1 MEIQSCANVR
11 VKQWAKYHEKKYREL
26 DQKFLVEGEHLIK
39 EACKADLVEV
49 LIVSEDCPYEFDF
62 TGEIIYA
69 SREVMKKL
77 SGNVSVANCIGVCHY
92 LDHVTQLGKKVILLD
107 DVQDPGNVGTIIRS
121 AHSFGFDSV
130 VLSNKSVDI
139 YNEKL
144 IRSTQGAVFFMPLV
158 KGDILETMERLKA
171 EGIKIYATALQ
182 DAKPLS
188 DFSNQEAVALVLGN
202 EGSGVSRAVLD
213 ACDDRIF
220 IEMHCFES
228 LNVAIAGG
236 ICMYAFRK

>member
-1 MEIQSCANVR
+1 MEIQSCANAR
-11 VKQWAKYHEKKYREL
+11 VKQWAKYHEKKYREM

-39 EACKADLVEV
+39 EACKANLVDC
-49 LIVSEDCPYEFDF
+49 LILGEDCPYEFEF
-62 TGEIIYA
+62 VGEVITA
-69 SREVMKKL
+69 SYEVMKKL
-77 SGNVSVANCIGVCHY
+77 SSNVSVANCLAVCHY
-92 LDHVTQLGKKVILLD
+92 LAPINQLGEKIVLLD

-121 AHSFGFDSV
+121 AHSFGFDTV

-158 KGDILETMERLKA
+158 KADILETIESLKKN
-171 EGIKIYATALQ
+171 GIKTYATALRE
-182 DAKPLS
+182 AKPLS
-188 DFSNQEAVALVLGN
+188 SFTNQPRLALVLGN
-202 EGSGVSRAVLD
+202 EGSGISEAVLQ
-213 ACDDRIF
+213 ACDERIF
-220 IEMHCFES
+220 IEMSYFES